1 VYLVR
6 IEHTVLNFVYRGIIK
21 ADLLSM
27 GAQRS
32 FDITKEIFF
41 YARLTRL
48 QHEFIISI
56 YTPARLIKLY

>member
-1 VYLVR
+1 
-6 IEHTVLNFVYRGIIK
+6 LNFVYRGIIK